1 MRAKLEA
8 ALNKRWYG
16 GIKPNLALRGLAF
29 IYERLNT
36 IRRVLYRRGT
46 LKSFKLAVPVIV
58 VGNFTVGG
66 TGKTPFTIAL
76 LQAMQKHGWKPG
88 VVSRGYGRNNKAP
101 VSVAAN
107 SSAKDCGDEPVLIF
121 QRTGVPIRVDADRVA
136 AAEFLT
142 HNGCNLI
149 IADDGLQHLRLQRDL
164 EIELVDD
171 ERKYGN
177 GLILPAGPLREKPR
191 DCDFKVSNGALEDD
205 TGMHHYGMQLIY
217 GDAEKLDG
225 SERKNL
231 SQFSDFKVDAIA
243 GIGHPERFFNA
254 LMARGL
260 NINPIAF
267 PDHHDYSFG
276 DFPGAA
282 PLLMT
287 EKDAV
292 KCRQLDLK
300 DAWCVPVNAALNEK
314 LFDAIHAKLN
324 VLSRSSGAV

>member
-16 GIKPNLALRGLAF
+16 GVKPNMALRITAF
-29 IYERLNT
+29 FYEALTNF
-36 IRRVLYRRGT
+36 RRYLYRKNIFRST
-46 LKSFKLAVPVIV
+46 RLSVPVIV

-76 LQAMQKHGWKPG
+76 VQAMQKRGWKPG
-88 VVSRGYGRNNKAP
+88 VVSRGYGRKNADP
-101 VSVAAN
+101 ISVQATSVAQ
-107 SSAKDCGDEPVLIF
+107 DCGDEPLLIF
-121 QRTGVPIRVDADRVA
+121 QRTHCAIRVDANRVR
-136 AAEFLT
+136 AAEYLIEQ
-142 HNGCNLI
+142 GCNLI
-149 IADDGLQHLRLQRDL
+149 IADDGLQHIRLQRDL
-164 EIELVDD
+164 EIELIDH

-177 GLILPAGPLREKPR
+177 GFILPAGPLRERARP
-191 DCDFKVSNGALEDD
+191 CDFRVSNGALEDHIQ
-205 TGMHHYGMQLIY
+205 TQNYGMQLIY

-225 SERKNL
+225 SEHQDL
-231 SQFSDFKVDAIA
+231 SEFSETKVNAIA

-267 PDHHDYSFG
+267 ADHHDYSLD
-276 DFPGAA
+276 DFSDDA

-292 KCRQLDLK
+292 KCRELGLK
-300 DAWCVPVNAALNEK
+300 NAWSVPVNATLNEK
-314 LFDAIHAKLN
+314 LFDTVDSMLKN
-324 VLSRSSGAV
+324 R

>member
-16 GIKPNLALRGLAF
+16 GIKPNWLLVGIAF
-29 IYERLNT
+29 LYGSLIT
-36 IRRVLYRRGT
+36 FRRFLFRCGIFQSTRVN
-46 LKSFKLAVPVIV
+46 APVIV

-76 LQAMQKHGWKPG
+76 VQAMQHRGWHPG
-88 VVSRGYGRNNKAP
+88 VVSRGYGRSSTEP
-101 VSVAAN
+101 VTVDAG
-107 SSAKDCGDEPVLIF
+107 SSAEACGDEPLLIYL
-121 QRTGVPIRVDADRVA
+121 RTQCAIRVDSNRVA
-136 AAEFLT
+136 AAAFLIEQ
-142 HNGCNLI
+142 GCNII
-149 IADDGLQHLRLQRDL
+149 IADDGLQHIRLQRDI
-164 EIELVDD
+164 EIELIDH

-177 GLILPAGPLREKPR
+177 GKILPAGPLREYPR
-191 DCDFKVSNGALEDD
+191 PCDFKVSNGALEDIAFSN
-205 TGMHHYGMQLIY
+205 HFGMQLIY

-231 SQFSDFKVDAIA
+231 GDFTDGKVDAIA

-267 PDHHDYSFG
+267 PDHHDYALD
-276 DFPGAA
+276 DFPTDATV
-282 PLLMT
+282 LMT

-292 KCRQLDLK
+292 KCRRLGLQ
-300 DAWCVPVNAALNEK
+300 DAWCVPVTAALNEN
-314 LFDAIHAKLN
+314 LFDAIDKKLKA
-324 VLSRSSGAV
+324 LSP